1 MIATAFACWAL
12 LTTAAAGPSADAP
25 ASPEK
30 PPPAAGPAEG
40 RLSGASAE
48 EQLVVPAG
56 APEDQ
61 ARWKAG
67 HEVNQRLAVELSV
80 SSRLQWAGRTRRYV
94 ERLEALAG
102 KADAPESARAGEL
115 LARYRQVASENGRTA
130 TMPWAVDKTRGCQYP
145 LLELQSAMQPGGP
158 ARRASVLVAAREGI
172 DDCLAKAQPIARR
185 LGGLNDELRGLQDAA
200 EALLPPM
207 PAAAPPVAR

>member
-12 LTTAAAGPSADAP
+12 LATVARASADAP
-25 ASPEK
+25 APSG
-30 PPPAAGPAEG
+30 PPPSASAPAEG

-48 EQLVVPAG
+48 EQLVVPPG

-80 SSRLQWAGRTRRYV
+80 SSRLQWTGRTRRYA

-130 TMPWAVDKTRGCQYP
+130 TMQWAVDKTRGCQYP

-158 ARRASVLVAAREGI
+158 ARRASVLFAAREGI
-172 DDCLAKAQPIARR
+172 DDCLAKARPIATR
-185 LGGLNDELRGLQDAA
+185 LGGLNDELRRLQDAA